1 MASLWQDLR
10 YGVRILVKSPGFT
23 VSVIIALALGI
34 GVNTAIFSVVNAVLL
49 RALPYENAGR
59 LLVIYG
65 GGARDA
71 VIDAPLSYPDFV
83 DYKNG
88 AQTLEHVAAYS
99 KSGTFISAGSGEPE
113 RVWGA
118 EVSAELF
125 PLLGVNPLLGRF
137 FTIEEDQPGG
147 PSVVVLS
154 HGLWQNRFGSDPDLV
169 GREIKM
175 GLSGRSFTV
184 VGVTPPGFEF
194 PLSAEGSDYY
204 YRPFTA
210 MTART
215 DPSVLSN
222 RSTRFMPV
230 VASLKPGV
238 ALEQAAAEL
247 DTITSRLA
255 AQYPDVNAGRRVRL
269 VSMHEDLVGNI
280 RPALLVLLGAVGFVL
295 LIACA
300 NVANLSLVRASARGK
315 EIAVRTALGASRW
328 RLMRQLLTESLLLA
342 LVSGALGLLLA
353 TWGVDLLKAL
363 APGNIPRFSEVGL
376 DHRVLIFTL
385 GISALTGVVFGLAP
399 AWQASQFDLSISLQ
413 EGGRGST
420 EGARR
425 NRTRSLL
432 IVTEVALS
440 LLLLVGA
447 GLLLKSFVRL
457 LNADPGYTAARVL
470 TMLIPLPY
478 STNYSSPEQQHAFF
492 REAIER
498 TRSLPGVEAAAA
510 VNVLPLGNRETRTT
524 FNIDGRP
531 PAAPETQIAA
541 RNPIIT
547 SDYFRVMSI
556 SVQRG
561 RAFTD
566 RDAADAPPVAVI
578 NEVFARRYFPN
589 EEPLGQRLI
598 TDDENNNP
606 LPPREIVGVVG
617 NVRLGSLDEEEIPEF
632 YVPFF
637 QSSDGQM
644 NLVVRSSTSD
654 PAVLASAVRGVIK
667 ELDKGL
673 AVWETRTMDERV
685 AQSVAPRRFNALLLG
700 CFAFVALIIAAI
712 GIYGVMAYSVTQRT
726 HEIGIRMALGAQS
739 GDILRLVVGRGMSLA
754 LIGVVCGLAAAV
766 AMTRVMKSLL
776 YEVSAT
782 DPLIFAGVAALLT
795 LVALAACYVPA
806 RCAAKV
812 DPMVALRYE

>member
-1 MASLWQDLR
+1 MTSLWQDLR
-10 YGVRILVKSPGFT
+10 YGVRMLLKSPGFT
-23 VSVIIALALGI
+23 MAVIVALALGI
-34 GVNTAIFSVVNAVLL
+34 GANTAIFSVVNAVLL

-65 GGARDA
+65 GGAQDTE
-71 VIDAPLSYPDFV
+71 VDAPLSYPDFV
-83 DYKNG
+83 DYKNA

-99 KSGTFISAGSGEPE
+99 KSGTFISAGGDELE

-118 EVSAELF
+118 EVSVELF
-125 PLLGVNPLLGRF
+125 PLLGVRPALGRF
-137 FTIEEDQPGG
+137 FTAEEDQPGG

-154 HGLWQNRFGSDPDLV
+154 YSLWQRRFGSDPHVV

-175 GLSGRSFTV
+175 GLAGRSYAV

-194 PLSAEGSDYY
+194 PISAEGADY
-204 YRPFTA
+204 YRPFTVI
-210 MTART
+210 TARN

-222 RSTRFMPV
+222 RGTRFMPV
-230 VASLKPGV
+230 VASLKPGIT
-238 ALEQAAAEL
+238 LEQAAAEL

-255 AQYPDVNAGRRVRL
+255 AQYPDVNAGRRIRL
-269 VSMHEDLVGNI
+269 ISMHEDLVGDI

-315 EIAVRTALGASRW
+315 EIAVRMALGASRW

-353 TWGVDLLKAL
+353 TWGVDVLKAL
-363 APGNIPRFSEVGL
+363 APGDIPRLSEVGL
-376 DHRVLIFTL
+376 DGRVLIFTL
-385 GISALTGVVFGLAP
+385 AVSALTGVVFGLAP
-399 AWQASQFDLSISLQ
+399 AWQASHFDLTASLK

-432 IVTEVALS
+432 VVSEVALS

-470 TMLIPLPY
+470 TMLIPLPNT
-478 STNYSSPEQQHAFF
+478 SYSSPEQQHAFF

-498 TRSLPGVEAAAA
+498 TRALPGVEAAAA

-524 FNIDGRP
+524 FDIGGRP
-531 PAAPETQIAA
+531 PAPSETQVAA
-541 RNPIIT
+541 RNPLIT
-547 SDYFRVMSI
+547 SDYFRVMNI
-556 SVQRG
+556 PVRRG

-566 RDAADAPPVAVI
+566 RDAVAAPPVAVI
-578 NEVFARRYFPN
+578 NEAFARRYFPS

-598 TDDENNNP
+598 LKDENSNP

-617 NVRLGSLDEEEIPEF
+617 NVRLGGLDDGVIPEF
-632 YVPFF
+632 YVPFL
-637 QSSDGQM
+637 QSADAQM

-654 PAVLASAVRGVIK
+654 PAALASAVRGVIRGI
-667 ELDKGL
+667 DKGL

-685 AQSVAPRRFNALLLG
+685 ALWVAPRRFNALLLG
-700 CFAFVALIIAAI
+700 CFACIALVLAAV
-712 GIYGVMAYSVTQRT
+712 GIYGVMAYTVMQRT

-739 GDILRLVVGRGMSLA
+739 GDVLRLIVGRGMSLA
-754 LIGVVCGLAAAV
+754 LIGVVCGVAAAA
-766 AMTRVMKSLL
+766 AMTRVMRSLL
-776 YEVSAT
+776 YEVSTT
-782 DPLIFAGVAALLT
+782 DPAIFAGVAALLAV
-795 LVALAACYVPA
+795 VAFLACYIPA
-806 RCAAKV
+806 RRATKV
-812 DPMVALRYE
+812 DPIIALRYE

>member
-1 MASLWQDLR
+1 MGL
-10 YGVRILVKSPGFT
+10 
-23 VSVIIALALGI
+23 
-34 GVNTAIFSVVNAVLL
+34 
-49 RALPYENAGR
+49 AGR
-59 LLVIYG
+59 
-65 GGARDA
+65 
-71 VIDAPLSYPDFV
+71 SY
-83 DYKNG
+83 
-88 AQTLEHVAAYS
+88 
-99 KSGTFISAGSGEPE
+99 
-113 RVWGA
+113 
-118 EVSAELF
+118 
-125 PLLGVNPLLGRF
+125 
-137 FTIEEDQPGG
+137 
-147 PSVVVLS
+147 
-154 HGLWQNRFGSDPDLV
+154 
-169 GREIKM
+169 
-175 GLSGRSFTV
+175 TV

-194 PLSAEGSDYY
+194 PISAEGSDY

-222 RSTRFMPV
+222 RSTRYMPV

-238 ALEQAAAEL
+238 ALGQVAAEL
-247 DTITSRLA
+247 DTITNRLA
-255 AQYPDVNAGRRVRL
+255 VQYPDVNAGRRIQL
-269 VSMHEDLVGNI
+269 ISMHEDLVGNI

-328 RLMRQLLTESLLLA
+328 RLMQQLLTESLLLA
-342 LVSGALGLLLA
+342 FVSGALGLLLA

-363 APGNIPRFSEVGL
+363 APDDIPRLSEVGL
-376 DHRVLIFTL
+376 DSRVLIFTL

-399 AWQASQFDLSISLQ
+399 AWQASQFDLSISLK

-470 TMLIPLPY
+470 TMLVPLPN
-478 STNYSSPEQQHAFF
+478 TNYSSPEQQHAFF
-492 REAIER
+492 RQALER
-498 TRSLPGVEAAAA
+498 TRALSGVEAAAA

-531 PAAPETQIAA
+531 PAAPETQVAA

-547 SDYFRVMSI
+547 SDYFRAMNIPVR
-556 SVQRG
+556 RG

-578 NEVFARRYFPN
+578 NEAFARRYFPN

-598 TDDENNNP
+598 TDDEKNNP
-606 LPPREIVGVVG
+606 LPPREIVGIVG
-617 NVRLGSLDEEEIPEF
+617 NVRLDGLDDEEIPEF

-667 ELDKGL
+667 EIDKGL

-685 AQSVAPRRFNALLLG
+685 AQWVAPRRFNALLLG
-700 CFAFVALIIAAI
+700 CFAFVALVLAAI

-726 HEIGIRMALGAQS
+726 HEIGIRIALGAQS
-739 GDILRLVVGRGMSLA
+739 GDVLRLIVGRGMGLA
-754 LIGVVCGLAAAV
+754 LIGVACGLAAAA
-766 AMTRVMKSLL
+766 AMTRVMRSLL
-776 YEVSAT
+776 YEVNTT
-782 DPLIFAGVAALLT
+782 DPMIFAGVAALLT
-795 LVALAACYVPA
+795 LVAFAACYVPA
-806 RCAAKV
+806 RRATKV

>member
-1 MASLWQDLR
+1 MMASLWQDLR
-10 YGVRILVKSPGFT
+10 YSLRILVKSPGFT

-34 GVNTAIFSVVNAVLL
+34 GANTAIFSVVNAVLL
-49 RALPYENAGR
+49 RALPYENAER

-65 GGARDA
+65 GGAQDA
-71 VIDAPLSYPDFV
+71 VIDAPFSYPDFV

-88 AQTLEHVAAYS
+88 ARTLEHVAAYS
-99 KSGTFISAGSGEPE
+99 KSGTFISAGGDEPE

-125 PLLGVNPLLGRF
+125 PLLGVQPALGRF
-137 FTIEEDQPGG
+137 FTVEEDQPGG

-154 HGLWQNRFGSDPDLV
+154 HGLWQRRFGSDPRIV

-175 GLSGRSFTV
+175 GLAGRSYTV
-184 VGVTPPGFEF
+184 VGVAPPGFEF
-194 PLSAEGSDYY
+194 PISAEGADY
-204 YRPFTA
+204 YRPFTVI
-210 MTART
+210 TARN
-215 DPSVLSN
+215 DPSVISN
-222 RSTRFMPV
+222 RGTRFMPV
-230 VASLKPGV
+230 VASLKSGV
-238 ALEQAAAEL
+238 ALGQAAAEL
-247 DTITSRLA
+247 DTITNRLA
-255 AQYPDVNAGRRVRL
+255 VQYPDVNAGRRIRL
-269 VSMHEDLVGNI
+269 ISMHEDLVGNI

-328 RLMRQLLTESLLLA
+328 RLMQQLLTESLLLA
-342 LVSGALGLLLA
+342 FVSGALGLLLA

-363 APGNIPRFSEVGL
+363 APGDIPRLSEVGL
-376 DHRVLIFTL
+376 DSRVLIFTL

-399 AWQASQFDLSISLQ
+399 AWQASQFDLSISLK

-470 TMLIPLPY
+470 TMLVPLPN
-478 STNYSSPEQQHAFF
+478 TNYSSPEQQHAFF
-492 REAIER
+492 RQALER
-498 TRSLPGVEAAAA
+498 TRALSGVEAAAA

-531 PAAPETQIAA
+531 PAAPETQVAA

-547 SDYFRVMSI
+547 SDYFRAMNIPVR
-556 SVQRG
+556 RG

-566 RDAADAPPVAVI
+566 RDAAAAPPVAVI
-578 NEVFARRYFPN
+578 NEAFARRYFPN
-589 EEPLGQRLI
+589 DEPLGQRLI

-617 NVRLGSLDEEEIPEF
+617 NVRLGGLDEEVIPEF

-654 PAVLASAVRGVIK
+654 PSVLASAVRGVIK
-667 ELDKGL
+667 EIDKSL
-673 AVWETRTMDERV
+673 AIWETRTMDERV

-700 CFAFVALIIAAI
+700 CFAFVALVLATI

-726 HEIGIRMALGAQS
+726 HEIGIRMALGARS
-739 GDILRLVVGRGMSLA
+739 GDVLRLIVGRGMSLA
-754 LIGVVCGLAAAV
+754 LIGVACGLVAAV
-766 AMTRVMKSLL
+766 AMTRVMRSLL
-776 YEVSAT
+776 YEVSTT

-806 RCAAKV
+806 RRAAKV

>member
-1 MASLWQDLR
+1 MTSLWQDLR
-10 YGVRILVKSPGFT
+10 YGVRMLWKSPGFT
-23 VSVIIALALGI
+23 MAVIVALALGI
-34 GVNTAIFSVVNAVLL
+34 GANTAIFSVVNAVLL

-59 LLVIYG
+59 LLVIYS
-65 GGARDA
+65 GGAQDTE
-71 VIDAPLSYPDFV
+71 VDAPLSYPDFV
-83 DYKNG
+83 DYKNE

-99 KSGTFISAGSGEPE
+99 KSGTFISAGGDEPE

-125 PLLGVNPLLGRF
+125 PLLGVRPALGRF
-137 FTIEEDQPGG
+137 FTAEEDQPGK

-154 HGLWQNRFGSDPDLV
+154 HGLWQRRFGSDPRII

-175 GLSGRSFTV
+175 GLTGRSYTV

-194 PLSAEGSDYY
+194 PISAEGADY
-204 YRPFTA
+204 YRPFTVI
-210 MTART
+210 TARN

-222 RSTRFMPV
+222 RGTRFMPV
-230 VASLKPGV
+230 VASLKPDV

-247 DTITSRLA
+247 DTITNRLA
-255 AQYPDVNAGRRVRL
+255 AQYPEVNAGRRTRL
-269 VSMHEDLVGNI
+269 VSMHEDLVGDI

-300 NVANLSLVRASARGK
+300 NVANLSLVRASARSK

-328 RLMRQLLTESLLLA
+328 RVVRQLLAESLLLS

-353 TWGVDLLKAL
+353 MWGVDVLKAL
-363 APGNIPRFSEVGL
+363 APGDIPRLSEVGL
-376 DHRVLIFTL
+376 DERVLLFTL
-385 GISALTGVVFGLAP
+385 AVSALTGVVFGLAP
-399 AWQASQFDLSISLQ
+399 AWQASHFDLSVSLK

-432 IVTEVALS
+432 VVSEVALS

-470 TMLIPLPY
+470 TMLIPLPN
-478 STNYSSPEQQHAFF
+478 TNYASPEQQHAFF

-498 TRSLPGVEAAAA
+498 TRALPGVEAAAA

-524 FNIDGRP
+524 FNIGGRP
-531 PAAPETQIAA
+531 PAAPETQVAA

-547 SDYFRVMSI
+547 SDYFRVMNI
-556 SVQRG
+556 SLRRG

-578 NEVFARRYFPN
+578 NEAFARRYFPN

-598 TDDENNNP
+598 LEDENNNP

-617 NVRLGSLDEEEIPEF
+617 NVRLGGLDEEEIPEF

-667 ELDKGL
+667 GIDKGL

-685 AQSVAPRRFNALLLG
+685 ALWIAPRRFNALLLG
-700 CFAFVALIIAAI
+700 CFAFVALILAAV

-726 HEIGIRMALGAQS
+726 HEIGLRMALGAQAR
-739 GDILRLVVGRGMSLA
+739 DVLRLVVGQGMLLTS
-754 LIGVVCGLAAAV
+754 IGIVVGMAAAFLL
-766 AMTRVMKSLL
+766 TRVMSSLL
-776 YEVSAT
+776 FGVSAT
-782 DPLIFAGVAALLT
+782 DPLVFVLIPLLLFAVS
-795 LVALAACYVPA
+795 LVANLIPA
-806 RCAAKV
+806 RRATKV